1 MAFGAGDADKEKPR
15 KQREE
20 AVVQPP
26 RQVSPTATSTSSLSS
41 RAGKNHQNEIEEDS
55 SLKEK
60 SKLPQ
65 IKPVSDIT
73 AQHQVTTEPS
83 ASNQVSLENQKE
95 NEDAAKARHKRS
107 EDAVA
112 AARERFLAR
121 KKAKV

>member
-1 MAFGAGDADKEKPR
+1 MAFGAGDADKVKPK

-20 AVVQPP
+20 VVVQPP
-26 RQVSPTATSTSSLSS
+26 RQVSPVATSTSSLSS
-41 RAGKNHQNEIEEDS
+41 RAEKNRQNEIAEDS
-55 SLKEK
+55 SPEEK
-60 SKLPQ
+60 SKRPQ
-65 IKPVSDIT
+65 TKPVSDIT
-73 AQHQVTTEPS
+73 PQHQVGTEPS